1 MGAALPSRAGRS
13 MVTTSVPEVNE
24 KHSLHDLSWNYAQ
37 DGKVAT
43 DLATGLIVDANPAM
57 EALMGYSRAE
67 LVGMPVIMLHPEGER
82 EAVETEFRKSLL
94 RPAPHFD
101 LHILRKD
108 GRCVPVAIWSSEKF
122 ELAGR
127 TLVIGELRDI
137 TDHKQKEHLLSTQN
151 WALSAF
157 SVAAVALGRAHSEDS
172 LLQCICE
179 AITHQSPYVFAWV
192 GIAEEG
198 PDKKIRIAASAGN
211 ATDYLD
217 GLHLSWSADEPW
229 GQGTTGT
236 CIRTGEL
243 QLVNDTEKSPAFDV
257 MRKRSKKFG
266 IRSSVSVPIHIEGSW
281 RGALIVYAGRPNA
294 FEAAPVQV
302 FQHLSE
308 QIVHGIRA
316 LEQQMAL
323 HAGQVDLAKA
333 QEKLAEA
340 LSAAVTAIVTAM
352 ELRDPYTAG
361 HESRVAE
368 IACAIGKE
376 MGFGEEQLQGLRMA
390 AMVHDI
396 GKISIPSEILTKPA
410 KLSKEEYD
418 LIKTHPDAG
427 YSILR
432 DIPFTWPVAEIVRQ
446 HHEKLDGSGYPYGLK
461 VDAILPEAKILAV
474 ADIVEAMA
482 SDRPYRAKLGLDVAL
497 AEIKALSGTLL
508 DADVVRVC
516 TDLFREKRL
525 VMPGLELQ

>member
-1 MGAALPSRAGRS
+1 MTHIPHA
-13 MVTTSVPEVNE
+13 NE
-24 KHSLHDLSWNYAQ
+24 LQTLYELSWSYAQ
-37 DGKVAT
+37 DGK
-43 DLATGLIVDANPAM
+43 LAVDSVNGIVVNANPAA
-57 EALMGYSRAE
+57 EALTGYSREE
-67 LVGMPVIMLHPEGER
+67 LIGMHIAMLHPEAER
-82 EAVETEFRKSLL
+82 EQVQDEFRKATQHA
-94 RPAPHFD
+94 APHLG
-101 LHILRKD
+101 LHIQQKD
-108 GRCVPVAIWSSEKF
+108 GNCVPVAIWSSEALN
-122 ELAGR
+122 LAGR
-127 TLVIGELRDI
+127 SMTIVELRDI
-137 TDHKQKEHLLSTQN
+137 TDQQQKEHLLSTQN

-157 SVAAVALGRAHSEDS
+157 SVAAVALGRAHSTDA

-192 GIAEEG
+192 GIAEDG
-198 PDKKIRIAASAGN
+198 PGKKIQIAASAGS
-211 ATDYLD
+211 AAGYLD
-217 GLHLSWSADEPW
+217 GLHLSWSADQPW
-229 GQGTTGT
+229 GRGPTGI
-236 CIRTGEL
+236 CIRTGVL
-243 QLVNDTEKSPAFDV
+243 QLVNDTEKSPAFDAW
-257 MRKRSKKFG
+257 RTRSRKFG
-266 IRSSVSVPIHIEGSW
+266 VRSSVSVPLRIEGVW
-281 RGALIVYAGRPNA
+281 RGALIVYGARPNI
-294 FEAAPVQV
+294 FEAAPIQV

-308 QIVHGIRA
+308 QIVHGVRA

-323 HAGQVDLAKA
+323 HAGLVDLAKA

-340 LSAAVTAIVTAM
+340 LTAAVTAIVTAM

-376 MGFGEEQLQGLRMA
+376 MGLSTNQLQGLRMA

-396 GKISIPSEILTKPA
+396 GKISIPTEILTKPA

-418 LIKTHPDAG
+418 LIKTHPEAG

-508 DADVVRVC
+508 DANAVRVC

>member
-1 MGAALPSRAGRS
+1 
-13 MVTTSVPEVNE
+13 MVMTSVPEVNE
-24 KHSLHDLSWNYAQ
+24 KKSLHDLSWNFAQ

-43 DLATGLIVDANPAM
+43 DLATGLIVDANPSM
-57 EALMGYSRAE
+57 EILTGYSRTE
-67 LVGMPVIMLHPEGER
+67 LIGMDVIMLHPEDER
-82 EAVETEFRKSLL
+82 EKVTAEFRKSLL

-101 LHILRKD
+101 LHIQRKD
-108 GRCVPVAIWSSEKF
+108 GRSVPVAIWSSERF

-127 TLVIGELRDI
+127 SLVIGELRDI
-137 TDHKQKEHLLSTQN
+137 TDQQHKEHLLSTQN

-157 SVAAVALGRAHSEDS
+157 SVAAVALGRANSPDA
-172 LLQCICE
+172 LLQCICD
-179 AITHQSPYVFAWV
+179 AITHQSSYVYAWI

-198 PDKKIRIAASAGN
+198 PEKKIRIAASAGS
-211 ATDYLD
+211 ATGYLD
-217 GLHLSWSADEPW
+217 GLHLSWAADQPW
-229 GQGTTGT
+229 GRGPTGI
-236 CIRTGEL
+236 CIRTGVL

-257 MRKRSKKFG
+257 LRRRSRKFG
-266 IRSSVSVPIHIEGSW
+266 VRSSVSVPLCIEDSW
-281 RGALIVYAGRPNA
+281 KGALIVYAARPNA
-294 FEAAPVQV
+294 FEAAPIEV
-302 FQHLSE
+302 FQRLSE
-308 QIVHGIRA
+308 QIVHGVRA

-323 HAGQVDLAKA
+323 HARQVELAKA
-333 QEKLAEA
+333 QDKLAEA
-340 LSAAVTAIVTAM
+340 LTAAVTAIVTAM

-368 IACAIGKE
+368 IACAIGME
-376 MGFGEEQLQGLRMA
+376 MGFGEQQLQGLRMA

-410 KLSKEEYD
+410 KLSKKEYD
-418 LIKTHPDAG
+418 LIKTHPEAG

-482 SDRPYRAKLGLDVAL
+482 SDRPYRAKLGLEVAL
-497 AEIKALSGTLL
+497 AEIQALSGTLL

-516 TDLFREKRL
+516 TNLFREKRL
-525 VMPGLELQ
+525 VMPGLELP

>member
-1 MGAALPSRAGRS
+1 
-13 MVTTSVPEVNE
+13 MVMTSVPDVNE
-24 KHSLHDLSWNYAQ
+24 QQSLHDLSWNFAQ

-43 DLATGLIVDANPAM
+43 DLSTGLIVDANPAM
-57 EALMGYSRAE
+57 ETLTGYSRAE
-67 LVGMPVIMLHPEGER
+67 LIGMNVTMLHPESER
-82 EAVETEFRKSLL
+82 EAVEADFRKSLL

-101 LHILRKD
+101 LHIQRKD
-108 GRCVPVAIWSSEKF
+108 GRSVPVAIWSSEKF

-127 TLVIGELRDI
+127 SLVIGELRDI
-137 TDHKQKEHLLSTQN
+137 TDQQQKEHLLSTQN

-157 SVAAVALGRAHSEDS
+157 SVAAVALGRAHSADA

-192 GIAEEG
+192 GIAEDG
-198 PDKKIRIAASAGN
+198 PDKKIRIAASAGS
-211 ATDYLD
+211 AAGYLD
-217 GLHLSWSADEPW
+217 GLHLSWSADQPM
-229 GQGTTGT
+229 GRGPTGI

-243 QLVNDTEKSPAFDV
+243 QLVNDTEKSPAFDPL
-257 MRKRSKKFG
+257 RKRSRKFG
-266 IRSSVSVPIHIEGSW
+266 IRSSVSVPLRVEGVW
-281 RGALIVYAGRPNA
+281 RGALIVFGARPNI
-294 FEAAPVQV
+294 FEAAPVLV

-308 QIVHGIRA
+308 QIVHGVRA

-323 HAGQVDLAKA
+323 HAGLADLAKA
-333 QEKLAEA
+333 QKQLSEA
-340 LSAAVTAIVTAM
+340 LTAAVTAIVTAM

-376 MGFGEEQLQGLRMA
+376 MGLDEERLQGLQMA

-396 GKISIPSEILTKPA
+396 GKISIPTEILTKPSR
-410 KLSKEEYD
+410 LSKEEYD
-418 LIKTHPDAG
+418 LIKTHPQAG

-482 SDRPYRAKLGLDVAL
+482 SDRPYRAKLGLEVAL

-525 VMPGLELQ
+525 VMPGLELK

>member
-1 MGAALPSRAGRS
+1 M
-13 MVTTSVPEVNE
+13 TSVADVNE
-24 KHSLHDLSWNYAQ
+24 QQSLHELGWNSGQ
-37 DGKVAT
+37 DGKIAT
-43 DLATGLIVDANPAM
+43 DVATGLIVDANPAM
-57 EALMGYSRAE
+57 ETLTGYSRAE
-67 LVGMPVIMLHPEGER
+67 LIGMHATMLHPEAER
-82 EAVETEFRKSLL
+82 EAVEAEFRKSLL

-101 LHILRKD
+101 LHIQHKD
-108 GRCVPVAIWSSEKF
+108 GRSVPVAIWSSEKL

-127 TLVIGELRDI
+127 SLVIGELRDI
-137 TDHKQKEHLLSTQN
+137 TDLQQKEHLLYTQN

-157 SVAAVALGRAHSEDS
+157 SVAAAALGRAHSTDT

-179 AITHQSPYVFAWV
+179 AITHKSPYLFAWV
-192 GIAEEG
+192 GIAEDG
-198 PDKKIRIAASAGN
+198 PGKKIRIAASAGS
-211 ATDYLD
+211 AAGYLD
-217 GLHLSWSADEPW
+217 GLHLSWSADQPW
-229 GQGTTGT
+229 GRGPTGI
-236 CIRTGEL
+236 CIRTGAL

-257 MRKRSKKFG
+257 LRKRSRKFG
-266 IRSSVSVPIHIEGSW
+266 VRSSVSVPLRVEGSW
-281 RGALIVYAGRPNA
+281 KGALIVYAARTNA
-294 FEAAPVQV
+294 FEAAPIDV
-302 FQHLSE
+302 FQRLSE
-308 QIVHGIRA
+308 QIVHGVHA
-316 LEQQMAL
+316 LEQQSAL

-333 QEKLAEA
+333 QKQLAEA

-376 MGFGEEQLQGLRMA
+376 MGLDGHQLEGLRMA

-410 KLSKEEYD
+410 KLTKEEYD
-418 LIKTHPDAG
+418 LIKTHPEAG

-446 HHEKLDGSGYPYGLK
+446 HHEKLDGTGYPYGLK

-482 SDRPYRAKLGLDVAL
+482 SDRPYRAKLGLEVAL
-497 AEIKALSGTLL
+497 AEIKALSGKLL
-508 DADVVRVC
+508 DPDVVRVC
-516 TDLFREKRL
+516 TDMFREKRL
-525 VMPGLELQ
+525 VLPGLEVQ

>member
-1 MGAALPSRAGRS
+1 

-24 KHSLHDLSWNYAQ
+24 KQSLHDLSWNFAQ

-67 LVGMPVIMLHPEGER
+67 LIGMHVTMLHPEGER
-82 EAVETEFRKSLL
+82 ETVEVEFRKSLL

-101 LHILRKD
+101 LHIQRKD
-108 GRCVPVAIWSSEKF
+108 GRCVPVAIWSSEMF

-127 TLVIGELRDI
+127 SLVIGELRDI
-137 TDHKQKEHLLSTQN
+137 TEQQKKEHQILAQN

-157 SVAAVALGRAHSEDS
+157 SVAAVALGRAHSEDA

-192 GIAEEG
+192 GIAEDG
-198 PDKKIRIAASAGN
+198 PDKKIRIAASAGS
-211 ATDYLD
+211 ATGYLD
-217 GLHLSWSADEPW
+217 GLHLSWSADLPM
-229 GQGTTGT
+229 GRGPAGT
-236 CIRTGEL
+236 CIRTGVL
-243 QLVNDTEKSPAFDV
+243 QLENDTEKSRAFDV
-257 MRKRSKKFG
+257 LSKRSRKFG
-266 IRSSVSVPIHIEGSW
+266 VRSSVAVPLCIEGVW
-281 RGALIVYAGRPNA
+281 RGALIVYGSHPNI
-294 FEAAPVQV
+294 FEAAPVLV
-302 FQHLSE
+302 FEHLSE
-308 QIVHGIRA
+308 QIVHGVRA
-316 LEQQMAL
+316 LEQQLAL
-323 HAGQVDLAKA
+323 HTGKVNLAKA

-340 LSAAVTAIVTAM
+340 LTAAVTAIVTAM

-376 MGFGEEQLQGLRMA
+376 MSLDEEQLQGLRMA

-410 KLSKEEYD
+410 RLSKEEYD
-418 LIKTHPDAG
+418 LIKTHPEAG
-427 YSILR
+427 YTILR

-446 HHEKLDGSGYPYGLK
+446 HHEKLDGSGYPFGLT

-482 SDRPYRAKLGLDVAL
+482 SDRPYRVKLGLEVAL
-497 AEIKALSGTLL
+497 AEIQELSGTLL

-516 TDLFREKRL
+516 TELFREKRL

>member
-1 MGAALPSRAGRS
+1 
-13 MVTTSVPEVNE
+13 MVMASVPDVNE
-24 KHSLHDLSWNYAQ
+24 KQSLHDLSWNFAQ
-37 DGKVAT
+37 DGKVAV
-43 DLATGLIVDANPAM
+43 DLTTGLMVDANPAM
-57 EALMGYSRAE
+57 ETLMGYSRAE
-67 LVGMPVIMLHPEGER
+67 LIGMHVTMLHPEAER
-82 EAVETEFRKSLL
+82 EAVAAEFRESLL

-101 LHILRKD
+101 LHIQRKD
-108 GRCVPVAIWSSEKF
+108 GHCVPVAIWSSEKF

-127 TLVIGELRDI
+127 SLVIGELRDI
-137 TDHKQKEHLLSTQN
+137 TDQQHKEHLLSTQN

-157 SVAAVALGRAHSEDS
+157 SVAAVALGRVHSADA

-192 GIAEEG
+192 GIAEDG
-198 PDKKIRIAASAGN
+198 PEKRIRIAASAGS
-211 ATDYLD
+211 ATGYLH
-217 GLHLSWSADEPW
+217 GLHLSWSADLPM
-229 GQGTTGT
+229 GRGPAGT
-236 CIRTGEL
+236 CIRTGVL
-243 QLVNDTEKSPAFDV
+243 QLENDTEKSRAFDV
-257 MRKRSKKFG
+257 LSKRSRKFG
-266 IRSSVSVPIHIEGSW
+266 VRSSVAVPLRIEGVW
-281 RGALIVYAGRPNA
+281 RGALIVYGSRPNV

-302 FQHLSE
+302 FQRLSE
-308 QIVHGIRA
+308 QIVHGVSA
-316 LEQQMAL
+316 LEQRLAL
-323 HAGQVDLAKA
+323 HAGMADLAKA
-333 QEKLAEA
+333 QKQLAEA

-376 MGFGEEQLQGLRMA
+376 MGLGEQQLQGLRMA

-418 LIKTHPDAG
+418 LIKTHPEAG

-461 VDAILPEAKILAV
+461 VEAILPEAKILAV

-482 SDRPYRAKLGLDVAL
+482 SDRPYRAKLGLEVAL
-497 AEIKALSGTLL
+497 AEIQALSGTLL
-508 DADVVRVC
+508 DPDVVRVC
-516 TDLFREKRL
+516 TELFREKRL
-525 VMPGLELQ
+525 VMPDLELQ

>member
-1 MGAALPSRAGRS
+1 
-13 MVTTSVPEVNE
+13 MVMTSVPNVNE
-24 KHSLHDLSWNYAQ
+24 QQSLHDLSWNSAQ
-37 DGKVAT
+37 DGKIAT

-57 EALMGYSRAE
+57 ETLMGYSRAE
-67 LVGMPVIMLHPEGER
+67 LLGMNVTMLHPEAER
-82 EAVETEFRKSLL
+82 ETVAAEFRKSML

-101 LHILRKD
+101 LHIQHKD
-108 GRCVPVAIWSSEKF
+108 GRSVPVAIWSSEKL

-127 TLVIGELRDI
+127 LLVISELRDI
-137 TDHKQKEHLLSTQN
+137 TDQQQKEHLLSTQN

-157 SVAAVALGRAHSEDS
+157 SVAAVALGRAHSADA
-172 LLQCICE
+172 LLQSICE
-179 AITHQSPYVFAWV
+179 AITHQSPYVFAWI
-192 GIAEEG
+192 GIAEDG
-198 PDKKIRIAASAGN
+198 PDKKIRIAASAGR
-211 ATDYLD
+211 ATGYLD
-217 GLHLSWSADEPW
+217 GLHLSWSSDQPW
-229 GQGTTGT
+229 GRGPTGT
-236 CIRTGEL
+236 CIRTGKL
-243 QLVNDTEKSPAFDV
+243 QLVNDTEESPAFGV
-257 MRKRSKKFG
+257 LRKRSRTFG
-266 IRSSVSVPIHIEGSW
+266 VRSSVSVPLRIEGSW
-281 RGALIVYAGRPNA
+281 RGALIVYAARPNA
-294 FEAAPVQV
+294 FEDAPILV

-308 QIVHGIRA
+308 QIVHGVRA

-323 HAGQVDLAKA
+323 HAGLVDLAKA
-333 QEKLAEA
+333 QEQLAEA
-340 LSAAVTAIVTAM
+340 LTAAVTAIVTAM
-352 ELRDPYTAG
+352 EMRDPYTSG

-376 MGFGEEQLQGLRMA
+376 MDLDEHRLQGLRMA

-410 KLSKEEYD
+410 KLTKEEFD
-418 LIKTHPDAG
+418 LIKTHPEAG

-432 DIPFTWPVAEIVRQ
+432 DIPFTWPVAAIVRQ

-482 SDRPYRAKLGLDVAL
+482 SDRPYRAKLGLEVAL

-508 DADVVRVC
+508 DPDVVRVC

-525 VMPGLELQ
+525 VMPDLELQ

>member
-1 MGAALPSRAGRS
+1 MI
-13 MVTTSVPEVNE
+13 MTIVPNVNDQQ
-24 KHSLHDLSWNYAQ
+24 SLHDLSWNYAQ
-37 DGKVAT
+37 DGKCAI
-43 DLATGLIVDANPAM
+43 DLTTGLIVDVNPAM
-57 EALMGYSRAE
+57 ETLMGYSRAE
-67 LVGMPVIMLHPEGER
+67 LIGMRVNMLHPEAER
-82 EAVETEFRKSLL
+82 KPVEDEFRKATQFA
-94 RPAPHFD
+94 APHLDF
-101 LHILRKD
+101 HIQQKD
-108 GRCVPVAIWSSEKF
+108 GNCVPVAIWSTQLL

-127 TLVIGELRDI
+127 SMAIVEFRDI
-137 TDHKQKEHLLSTQN
+137 TDQKQKEHLLSTQN
-151 WALSAF
+151 WALTAF
-157 SVAAVALGRAHSEDS
+157 SIASVALGRARSADA
-172 LLQCICE
+172 LLQYICE

-192 GIAEEG
+192 GVAEEG
-198 PDKKIRIAASAGN
+198 PEKKIRIAASAGS
-211 ATDYLD
+211 AADFLD
-217 GLHLSWSADEPW
+217 GLHLSWSADQPW
-229 GQGTTGT
+229 GRSPAGI
-236 CIRTGEL
+236 CIRTGVL
-243 QLVNDTEKSPAFDV
+243 QLVNDTEKSPTFDV
-257 MRKRSKKFG
+257 LRKRSRKFG
-266 IRSSVSVPIHIEGSW
+266 IRSSVSVPLRIEGVLQ
-281 RGALIVYAGRPNA
+281 GALIVYGARPNI
-294 FEAAPVQV
+294 FEDAPIQV
-302 FQHLSE
+302 FQRLSE
-308 QIVHGIRA
+308 QIVHGVRA
-316 LEQQMAL
+316 LEQQSAL
-323 HAGQVDLAKA
+323 HAGLVDLAKA
-333 QEKLAEA
+333 QKQLAEA

-352 ELRDPYTAG
+352 EMRDPYTSG

-376 MGFGEEQLQGLRMA
+376 MGLDEHRLQGLRMA

-418 LIKTHPDAG
+418 MIKTHPEAG
-427 YSILR
+427 YAILR

-482 SDRPYRAKLGLDVAL
+482 SDRPYRAKLGLEVAL